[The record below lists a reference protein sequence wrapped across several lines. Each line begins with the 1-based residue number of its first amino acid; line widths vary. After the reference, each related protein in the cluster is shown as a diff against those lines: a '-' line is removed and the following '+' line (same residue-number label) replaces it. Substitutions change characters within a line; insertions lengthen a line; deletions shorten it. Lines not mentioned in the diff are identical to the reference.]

1 MGVCGFLW
9 HLLIS
14 RHRPSGPNRRRNR
27 VSRHRRSGLRLGLGA
42 KAAQG
47 LRRSSRSDS
56 CEAAATWANGPK
68 ERRRRRR
75 ARNPRARALQSPPLP
90 SARQVRAAPLVPAV
104 RGSSYIEAYMGPVA
118 AFEQNRQQP
127 ASCVCCSMGGHRH
140 SFNKHL
146 FALRGLGWCWH
157 DLTSN

>member
-1 MGVCGFLW
+1 MCLGFCRARGELSAAIAHPELSGAWMLLKFTEPGIVRLQISVPVAGAGTKIDPAPGVRRGCKDLSGSGSLLVGVCRFLW

-75 ARNPRARALQSPPLP
+75 ARNPRARAL
-90 SARQVRAAPLVPAV
+90 
-104 RGSSYIEAYMGPVA
+104 
-118 AFEQNRQQP
+118 
-127 ASCVCCSMGGHRH
+127 
-140 SFNKHL
+140 
-146 FALRGLGWCWH
+146 
-157 DLTSN
+157 